1 MKNIIKFKIKN
12 GIKKGCL
19 FGLFPIYID
28 IDGHYFFNFL
38 GFRFNVKHSYKTPLK
53 EIKTSGIS
61 HIQRKIKIVVSL
73 TSFPARI
80 KTLHITISTLLAQ
93 TLKPDKIILWLAEEQ
108 FPNKEEDLTKELLA
122 FRNFGLEIKWCKDL
136 KSYKKIVPAL
146 KEFPNDIIVTADDD
160 LYYSETW
167 LESLYNAY
175 LENSENIYVKRATRL
190 DIEHNKIKPLKRDKR
205 FNKNFDKKSFY
216 NMILSGSGCLFPP
229 NSLYKDM
236 LDEELFLRLLP
247 THDDV
252 FTWAMLVMND
262 RKIEVVGGF
271 SEDMLCVED
280 TQQFGL
286 CKINKKLGAGV
297 STMRALEIIQEQYPQ
312 LLNKLIYDF

>member
-1 MKNIIKFKIKN
+1 MINFIQYKTKN
-12 GIKKGCL
+12 GIKTAHILGFL
-19 FGLFPIYID
+19 PIFID
-28 IDGHYFFNFL
+28 IDGHYFFNIF
-38 GFRFNVKHSYKTPLK
+38 GIRFNIKHNYETPLK
-53 EIKTSGIS
+53 EIKSSGVTESKRDTQLI
-61 HIQRKIKIVVSL
+61 VSL

-80 KTLHITISTLLAQ
+80 KTIHITISTLLTQ
-93 TLKPDKIILWLAEEQ
+93 SLKPDKLILWLAREQ
-108 FPNKEEDLTKELLA
+108 FPNGEADLTEELLDL
-122 FRNFGLEIKWCKDL
+122 RRFGLEIKWCEDL
-136 KSYKKIVPAL
+136 KSYKKLVPAL

-175 LENSENIYVKRATRL
+175 LKNPENIYVKRATRL
-190 DIEHNKIKPLKRDKR
+190 DIENNRIKPLKRNKR
-205 FNKNFDKKSFY
+205 FNKDFDKKSHY

-236 LDEELFLRLLP
+236 LDEELFLSLLP

-262 RKIEVVGGF
+262 KKIEVVGGF
-271 SEDMLCVED
+271 SEDMLCIED

-286 CKINKKLGAGV
+286 CKINKKSGAGV
-297 STMRALEIIQEQYPQ
+297 STSRAVEVIQEQYPQ